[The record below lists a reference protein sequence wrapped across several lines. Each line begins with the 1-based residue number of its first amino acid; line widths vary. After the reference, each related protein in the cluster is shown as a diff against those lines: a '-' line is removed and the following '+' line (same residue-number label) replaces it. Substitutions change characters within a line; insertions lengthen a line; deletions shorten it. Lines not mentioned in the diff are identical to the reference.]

1 MGSSE
6 AGGDTADNGNV
17 AATDVDD
24 VRRRLALVLDLDD
37 LVEARRLA
45 QTLRPWFGVA
55 KVGLELYSAAGP
67 DAIETMAEL
76 GYDVFADLKLHDI
89 PTTVNRAARVI
100 GSLGATYLTMHAFG
114 GVEML
119 SAGVDGLADGAERAG
134 LDAPCA
140 LAVTVLTS
148 DAGAPPHILP
158 KRVAMAIE
166 AGCGGLVCAV
176 SDARE
181 ARLLGPR
188 LTIVTPGIR
197 PAGSPTHD
205 QARAATPQEA
215 FDAGADL
222 LVIGRAV
229 THAPDPVVAAAE
241 LVESL
246 TV

>member
-1 MGSSE
+1 MDTPASAE
-6 AGGDTADNGNV
+6 APLLDADR
-17 AATDVDD
+17 D
-24 VRRRLALVLDLDD
+24 VRRRLCLVLDADD

-45 QTLRPWFGVA
+45 ATLRPWFGVV
-55 KVGLELYSAAGP
+55 KVGLELFSAAGP

-76 GYDVFADLKLHDI
+76 GYEVFADLKLHDI
-89 PTTVNRAARVI
+89 PTTVGKASKVL
-100 GSLGATYLTMHAFG
+100 GSLGASYVTMHAFG
-114 GVEML
+114 GVDML
-119 SAGVDGLADGAERAG
+119 RAGVRGLADGAERAG
-134 LDAPCA
+134 LAEPCA
-140 LAVTVLTS
+140 LAVTILTS

-158 KRVAMAIE
+158 KRVATAIE

-181 ARLLGPR
+181 ARQLGPR

-197 PAGSPTHD
+197 PVGTPTHD

-215 FDAGADL
+215 FDAGSDL

-229 THAPDPVVAAAE
+229 TEAPDPVVAAAE

-246 TV
+246 TL

>member
-1 MGSSE
+1 MQDREPVE
-6 AGGDTADNGNV
+6 AISAEV
-17 AATDVDD
+17 LVED
-24 VRRRLALVLDLDD
+24 VRHRLALVLDLDD

-55 KVGLELYSAAGP
+55 KVGLELFSAAGP
-67 DAIETMAEL
+67 DAIETMVDL
-76 GYDVFADLKLHDI
+76 GYDVFADLKFHDI
-89 PTTVNRAARVI
+89 PTTVGRASRVI

-114 GVEML
+114 GVDML
-119 SAGVDGLADGAERAG
+119 RAGVEGLAEGADKAG
-134 LDAPCA
+134 LPVPRA

-148 DAGAPPHILP
+148 DAGAPPHILQ
-158 KRVAMAIE
+158 KRVGIALE

-197 PAGSPTHD
+197 PVGSPTHD

-229 THAPDPVVAAAE
+229 THAHDPVVAAAA